1 MNEVA
6 MSRIIRGVFQVSET
20 VCRHHRILNLIG
32 STKRDLNLNFFRG
45 THKLGAKHLHFKEFD
60 WIRFD

>member
-32 STKRDLNLNFFRG
+32 STKRDLNLNFFQG
-45 THKLGAKHLHFKEFD
+45 YTQ
-60 WIRFD
+60 IRSKISAFQGV